1 MKLRKLINIMLL
13 NAFLFSNTA
22 TAISD
27 NRISFRNMDTVDDLL
42 ALPASELCLNGGPT
56 SDDIELILLNGPLAR
71 PMYQNDPT
79 AARMVINEQSAN
91 IKARIKEKCSNPDKP
106 VRKLTKEMFK
116 NEDDVCKRGAPTIE
130 EAKVF
135 IKESDDPELN
145 IDKQLQAIPY
155 EYRLILEEG
164 AKLNG
169 YTLREMFIED
179 IATKVSKSW
188 EKACADKVYSQNK
201 AKNITTDHDKLTT
214 PSSLEEDYH
223 IADKKLNDTWKE
235 LPSETRKSLLP
246 SQRKWIKQQAIC
258 NKDTQCLIDM
268 TNKRIT
274 ELESENGKQ

>member
-1 MKLRKLINIMLL
+1 MKPIKFIKIIALS
-13 NAFLFSNTA
+13 AFLISSTSTA
-22 TAISD
+22 ASD

-91 IKARIKEKCSNPDKP
+91 IKARIKEKCSNPEKP
-106 VRKLTKEMFK
+106 VRKLTKGMFE
-116 NEDDVCKRGAPTIE
+116 NEDAVCKRGAPTIE
-130 EAKVF
+130 EVKVF
-135 IKESDDPELN
+135 IKESDAPELN
-145 IDKQLQAIPY
+145 IDKQLQAITY
-155 EYRLILEEG
+155 ENRLIMEEG
-164 AKLNG
+164 AKLKG
-169 YTLREMFIED
+169 YTLREMMIED

-188 EKACADKVYSQNK
+188 ERACADKSYFQNK
-201 AKNITTDHDKLTT
+201 AKNITTDHGKLTT
-214 PSSLEEDYH
+214 PHSSEEDYR

-235 LPSETRKSLLP
+235 LPPETRKSLLP

-258 NKDTQCLIDM
+258 NQDTQCLIDM

-274 ELESENGKQ
+274 ELESENAK